1 MENDSSSTFSV
12 TRAGDTPS
20 ETPDYQF
27 LITFFVFL
35 TQYFW
40 IVPVV
45 LGVPGNVLSIFV
57 ANRKHNRALS
67 PCIYMKAMAVA
78 DMLVLI
84 QQAIGLPLLYTDIGA
99 QIVYRRDIIH
109 KCHVYIYFTCAMLS
123 GFFLAEMSVDRL
135 IAVRFPMAAPRIC
148 TTSRAIKTVIITAIF
163 GIIFNFQLPFVMV
176 YVKDPVSGAEALLFD
191 VPNNKAVEIFASL
204 SQTLLGTVFPFI
216 IIFGSN
222 VIIIIAVKSAS
233 EKRAKMSE
241 GQGQGNRKEEQHLTR
256 MLIFV
261 SCAYVVSSLPFRLYI
276 LLIDIPEIG
285 WIYNMDDTYWN
296 LRYAVQGFFVFD
308 VWLFNYAINFYLYCI
323 GGGVKYRRDAKD
335 VCKELVSC

>member
-1 MENDSSSTFSV
+1 MRSPEIRLAPMENDSSSTFSV

-176 YVKDPVSGAEALLFD
+176 YVKDPVS
-191 VPNNKAVEIFASL
+191 
-204 SQTLLGTVFPFI
+204 
-216 IIFGSN
+216 
-222 VIIIIAVKSAS
+222 VKSAS